1 MSSVA
6 ALLILAI
13 SLTGCGVVDTMVDG
27 AKHVTAVENDL
38 QASTGLR
45 PRVGFRWSNG
55 QLESVT
61 VMFPRLY
68 NGKPLAELA
77 TMVRSSVIRQFKQAP
92 KAIVLAFSLASVASN
107 QTQQPSD

>member
-1 MSSVA
+1 MSRIA
-6 ALLILAI
+6 ILLVLAI

-38 QASTGLR
+38 QTSTGMR

-68 NGKPLAELA
+68 DGKPLGELA
-77 TMVRSSVIRQFKQAP
+77 TMVRRSVIRQFKQTP
-92 KAIVLAFSLASVASN
+92 KDLVLAFSLGSVAAD
-107 QTQQPSD
+107 QTQQQSD